1 MNKKLVVLFLA
12 IIIGFLMVSLSYFN
26 NDAKAKI
33 DHDLS
38 IRSIDSDGDFLC
50 DYYEE
55 EIGTNPFDCDSDF
68 DFINDNDEVYLG
80 TSPTFWDTDH
90 DKMADGNEIGERRG
104 STSPFE
110 KDTDHDGL
118 PDPWEDNDGDGIL
131 NREEQLPMHDGIM
144 FYTDPFHDP
153 EHPEQQLA
161 PSPNEADTD
170 GDGWD
175 DGFEI
180 QVNSTFQG
188 SNAVSPAPSVDRQNN
203 DLDIST
209 GSNSWVTRFLSNVAG
224 WDSATFSD
232 WRTGLKLADQY
243 GLVPKGCQNIAW
255 YHFSPYYLWEQ
266 QELAQSFH
274 DWKND
279 TFHGANEQLFGGMDR
294 GGPYRWNKYDCD
306 PGLNDTDG
314 DVMDDNWDPF
324 PLRINLRNGTFAAIN
339 SVQRVGGPLIP
350 ATAPFNDYYY
360 TSDILNLSFDHF
372 GSNISVL
379 ELEKGDLL
387 DINISIGLQECNPQN
402 GTHVNFKDGK
412 YSPTRVII
420 RFRTIGLGMDG
431 KPHTIDDDLENGSF
445 VARVTRTFTN
455 FDDDHVVPGM
465 REHFFINHLLLNTT
479 ITFFYQEFRIRVP
492 SRVPA
497 GHIAITVETD
507 TENNH
512 YYYPSE
518 RLMAY

>member
-1 MNKKLVVLFLA
+1 MNKKLVILFLA
-12 IIIGFLMVSLSYFN
+12 IVIGFLMVSITYID

-33 DHDLS
+33 DHDLR
-38 IRSIDSDGDFLC
+38 IKSIDSDGDFLY

-55 EIGTNPFDCDSDF
+55 KIGTNPFNCDTDSDF
-68 DFINDNDEVYLG
+68 LNDIDEVYLG

-90 DKMADGNEIGERRG
+90 DKMADGNEIGERSG

-131 NREEQLPMHDGIM
+131 NREEQLPMHDGVM
-144 FYTDPFHDP
+144 FFTDPFHDP
-153 EHPEQQLA
+153 PDEPRLA

-175 DGFEI
+175 DGYEI

-188 SNAVSPAPSVDRQNN
+188 SNAVSPAPPVDRQNN
-203 DLDIST
+203 ELDI
-209 GSNSWVTRFLSNVAG
+209 TRTNTWTYSYLLNQG
-224 WDSATFSD
+224 WDTGTFAD
-232 WRTGLKLADQY
+232 WKNGLLLAASY
-243 GLVPKGCQNIAW
+243 NLLPSGCTNIAW
-255 YHFSPYYLWEQ
+255 YHISPYYIWEQ
-266 QELAQSFH
+266 DPPTPPQDFL
-274 DWKND
+274 DWKDDQN
-279 TFHGANEQLFGGMDR
+279 FGAVDR

-306 PGLNDTDG
+306 PALNDTDG
-314 DVMDDNWDPF
+314 DLMDDNWDPF
-324 PLRINLRNGTFAAIN
+324 PLRINLRNGTYAAIN

-350 ATAPFNDYYY
+350 ATAPYNDYYY
-360 TSDILNLSFDHF
+360 HSPTLNLSFNYF

-387 DINISIGLQECNPQN
+387 DINISVGLQECNPQN
-402 GTHVNFKDGK
+402 ASHVNYKDGK
-412 YSPTRVII
+412 YSPMRVVI

-431 KPHTIDDDLENGSF
+431 LPHSPPNNPDDDLENGSF
-445 VARVTRTFTN
+445 VARVTRIFTN
-455 FDDDHVVPGM
+455 FDNAHVVPGM
-465 REHFFINHLLLNTT
+465 REHFFINHLDIDTT

-497 GHIAITVETD
+497 GYIAITVETD
-507 TENNH
+507 PVGNH
-512 YYYPSE
+512 YYFPSE
-518 RLMAY
+518 RLIAY